1 MYMHYSLAEYGL
13 CLQTVNLLQTEAD
26 METETCT
33 YDTDLDLKLLI
44 MC

>member
-1 MYMHYSLAEYGL
+1 MYMYHSLAEYGL

-26 METETCT
+26 MEAESCT
-33 YDTDLDLKLLI
+33 YNTDSGLKLLT